1 MPSIHEAIKNIV
13 SHGIRLRRSV
23 SFLKLSRR
31 MRLMFSPSLM
41 TMRFRW
47 WNPIHGADINS
58 IFFFCNVYFL
68 RFSLLMIV
76 YYPRDVS
83 CRWKPFSALAGN
95 ALSRIFQ
102 GEIPRSGRVYSRIRE
117 SDSAESWKPDV
128 RGTSGRERIITMYT
142 CIRLGERE
150 RKSGHVS
157 RNGLKTFTTG
167 LWKHVSLPRSVPFR
181 FVSRKEGLESRLAPD
196 ASWDGLASLW
206 RNFFLRTRIP
216 LFTFVNDVKKRR
228 RRRDTW
234 RNRVHLYFTGISAR
248 RVVWR
253 RWRLFVASW
262 MKNNNSS

>member
-157 RNGLKTFTTG
+157 RKGVKDFYDRPLETRFIAAF
-167 LWKHVSLPRSVPFR
+167 RSVPLR
-181 FVSRKEGLESRLAPD
+181 FA
-196 ASWDGLASLW
+196 
-206 RNFFLRTRIP
+206 
-216 LFTFVNDVKKRR
+216 KRR
-228 RRRDTW
+228 VGVPTRSRCLVRRPRFFVTEFLLANENTSFYV
-234 RNRVHLYFTGISAR
+234 RERRKKKEAQTRHLTKSRTPLLYGNFRASSRVEALTIIRGI
-248 RVVWR
+248 
-253 RWRLFVASW
+253 
-262 MKNNNSS
+262 MNEEQ